1 MGDNVIM
8 KKILTIGT
16 EILGPYPE
24 ILETEDRY
32 IIGNTHMQYS
42 IVGKGVISEVPDDYI
57 NPTIPVE
64 QPTEILVEEVP
75 TEEGAV

>member
-1 MGDNVIM
+1 M

-16 EILGPYPE
+16 EVLGPYNN
-24 ILETEDRY
+24 IIETEDRY
-32 IIGNTHMQYS
+32 IIENVHMQYS

-75 TEEGAV
+75 IEEGAV